1 MVCGEFVHM
10 NLWIK
15 MTYSL
20 SLIAKYANGEAWDR
34 EVLKMWKDEGWKG
47 TDQVYFK
54 DPVSGIKARLDGVAR
69 KGDEFVYLENKFS
82 GAELSGNQKI
92 IYPKIASGEAVPVG
106 EKALEAFGR
115 DLKYKQQN
123 VLINAT
129 PK

>member
-1 MVCGEFVHM
+1 
-10 NLWIK
+10 
-15 MTYSL
+15 
-20 SLIAKYANGEAWDR
+20 
-34 EVLKMWKDEGWKG
+34 MWKDEGWKG